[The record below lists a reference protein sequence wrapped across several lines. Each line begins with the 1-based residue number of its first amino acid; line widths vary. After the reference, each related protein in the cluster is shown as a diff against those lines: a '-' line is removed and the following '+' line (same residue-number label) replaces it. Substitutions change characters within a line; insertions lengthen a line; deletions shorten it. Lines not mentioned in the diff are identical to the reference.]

1 MRKRDTAELGR
12 CYHARPEATINAV
25 KFKRSTDALDERDAI
40 IIELGREAIGSRRV
54 SPSTFSRALRRFG
67 SKQLV
72 EIVDLMGEYAAVA
85 VLLDA
90 FDQQLPEGQTAL
102 LPLR

>member
-1 MRKRDTAELGR
+1 MNRQQAGAERQLFGDQPSRRMTVPTSER
-12 CYHARPEATINAV
+12 CWTN
-25 KFKRSTDALDERDAI
+25 
-40 IIELGREAIGSRRV
+40 RV